1 MSLEGALGL
10 IHRFLTG
17 LKHSGAGG
25 FEGLVAILCDSATGQ
40 RFRISGSGP
49 QEGQDLRSEPGIG
62 NLIKVEAKHYH
73 KGQLS
78 LRELEGELAQAALAG
93 SGLDLWVLAASCRIN
108 DEHAKTLE
116 ADASEL
122 NVEVLFLDMGN
133 EGLPRL
139 SVLMASFPEAV
150 ERWIGLHASTQPLE
164 PLKVAFATLR
174 SDPQFGRVAEQL
186 SGKLKHTLL
195 GYEDARRRAMRRFL
209 SVMADRGDCVARFNQ
224 DIALRARGA
233 RSIDRASINDAFNA
247 WWNSGAPSRKRAVAL
262 GEEGTGKTWA
272 AMGWTL
278 SMIEANAMPLLVP
291 FNAYVAAIGENE
303 SLEAFLPKLLV
314 DWTQIGTAESWA
326 GRLRRWFAQP
336 AEKPIVVVLADGLNE
351 RPNIN
356 WPTFFRTL
364 EDSQWRD
371 SVCLIASDRPGHWH
385 PNCAM
390 SGLPGFQEIQ
400 VAGYTDS
407 ELRRALEGTGVELSR
422 IPEQLQSLIRKP
434 RYCKLVASHFDEME
448 REGDTSVERLI
459 FLDSKHRCEEKRGHP
474 LNSVQF
480 EDLIRGL
487 AASYRERPH
496 LTRRDIEDLLPRR
509 DPEGRIYQEIIDGG
523 LLVARE
529 SAPSTFTIERTRL
542 VYGLG
547 MLLAED
553 IGAAGLRSSDREL
566 QERIASWFEPH
577 PEMDLKIRICGSALF
592 HALID
597 DHYPPIA
604 RRELLRYWLGLRNWL
619 DEWHETSLQCIV
631 RCPDD
636 FIAIVE
642 SFWRSSHDRGA
653 AQDLLGRAFTKYR
666 DDARVQASL
675 IAAVERW
682 MSVVNRSGPPVL
694 RHDEARTTKLRE
706 DIAARLGG
714 DFKPG
719 TLVTVAGESLLVI
732 DDDGLSRLPRL
743 GLLIISAGV
752 RAPYARALARWALAA
767 AVMGAALEYEEAAWV
782 CWLAEDDIE
791 SPLLTF
797 ASDLLT
803 LDTSIAHTATH
814 TLLGCLGTA
823 RAEGLRR
830 AHPLPESEFARKR
843 REAREEDPCVI
854 WEAWSEED
862 CQRCIER
869 TDIRPGIVV
878 GKLGLRLMN
887 PDYPVG
893 SVLVPRACALMRAI
907 NPETLRAQMGRTV
920 EDHTLEELWPL
931 LASRAPDALADYL
944 RGVVRTLPARSQL
957 GKRQLA
963 FWLDEFT
970 ILLKSDEAEIILKE
984 NSALH
989 AELIASAG
997 AESGHSE
1004 TQTIE
1009 GFLFLAVLPHLP
1021 VEQRLRS
1028 LLGRPSSAQDLLDLQ
1043 QWFEPL
1049 PPVAYREALDALH
1062 SMSDTLAIGRT
1073 LWFLGATRQPLSN
1086 RDHNLLV
1093 SFMSREDPLIRG
1105 ACMRFVCMSGD
1116 DTLGR
1121 RIVDLGTSYVGAPPS
1136 WESHWGNQLMCLFS
1150 AYLPFEVAAS
1160 RVHPAIAGYL
1170 LEARGNRPAEVEL
1183 YAETLHHGWQNIISA
1198 TNPNLAG
1205 LPIVI
1210 AKKRRSRLESD
1221 LPEFRDE
1228 EPQQLKFKNW
1238 TTSWTSGRPPQK
1250 SIADAF
1256 AALQEDP
1263 TPILNQR
1270 AREQVEAL
1278 TAAWTTPA
1286 LDWFGRDFSRG
1297 ALRAIHERFP
1307 EFLERWIEPA
1317 LATGP
1322 DGRTVRL
1329 RLGSFLV
1336 DVCAVL
1342 LERDPARGLQIWEAL
1357 RREHN
1362 VPVQFNTTEEAFLAP
1377 KGREG
1382 NFARDQQM
1390 AECSDDLELFNLA
1403 RLAEAEDRTE
1413 WLNQVV
1419 QTLITDPA
1427 LWKRAK
1433 GLTLASFSNISTAAF
1448 DKLLAQAHIAD
1459 TWIERAVNNMRN
1471 NVQANELAQRWYRAY
1486 LMEANIDKAWGAYQM
1501 MLECGDERFY
1511 TWRGRIETEG
1521 GVDVDRKRRFAR
1533 ASWQSTKRA
1542 LNRENKRKDHLFG
1555 YKIPRGEIFPFVR
1568 F

>member
-1 MSLEGALGL
+1 MSLEGALDL

-49 QEGQDLRSEPGIG
+49 QEGQDVRSEPGIG

-73 KGQLS
+73 KGKLS

-93 SGLDLWVLAASCRIN
+93 SGLDLWVLAASCQIN
-108 DEHAKTLE
+108 DEHAKKLE
-116 ADASEL
+116 ADAREL

-139 SVLMASFPEAV
+139 AVLMASFPEAV
-150 ERWIGLHASTQPLE
+150 ERWIGLHAITEPLE
-164 PLKVAFATLR
+164 PLKAAFATLR
-174 SDPQFGRVAEQL
+174 SDPQFGRVVEQL
-186 SGKLKHTLL
+186 SGKLKNTLL
-195 GYEDARRRAMRRFL
+195 GYEDARQRAMRRFL

-224 DIALRARGA
+224 DVALRAQGA
-233 RSIDRASINDAFNA
+233 RSIDRTSINNAFNA
-247 WWNSGAPSRKRAVAL
+247 WWNSGAPPRKRAVVL

-272 AMGWTL
+272 AMGWAL
-278 SMIEANAMPLLVP
+278 SMGETNAMPLFAP
-291 FNAYVAAIGENE
+291 FNAHVAAIGENE
-303 SLEAFLPKLLV
+303 SLETFLPKLLA
-314 DWTQIGTAESWA
+314 DWTEIGTAESWA
-326 GRLRRWFAQP
+326 GRLRRWLALP

-351 RPNIN
+351 RPNVN

-364 EDSQWRD
+364 EDSRWRD

-400 VAGYTDS
+400 IAGYTDS

-474 LNSVQF
+474 LNTTQF
-480 EDLIRGL
+480 NDLIRAL
-487 AASYRERPH
+487 AASYRERPQ
-496 LTRRDIEDLLPRR
+496 LTRRDIEDLLPGR
-509 DPEGRIYQEIIDGG
+509 DPDGRIYQEIIDGG
-523 LLVARE
+523 MLVARG
-529 SAPSTFTIERTRL
+529 AQSTFTVERTRL
-542 VYGLG
+542 IYGLG

-553 IGAAGLRSSDREL
+553 ISAACLRLSDREL

-577 PEMDLKIRICGSALF
+577 PEMELKIQICGSALF

-597 DHYPPIA
+597 DQYPAIA

-619 DEWHETSLQCIV
+619 DEWHDAPLQFFV

-675 IAAVERW
+675 IAAVEQW
-682 MSVVNRSGPPVL
+682 MSVVNRCGPPIL

-719 TLVTVAGESLLVI
+719 TQVTVAGESLLVI
-732 DDDGLSRLPRL
+732 DDDGLSRLARL

-752 RAPYARALARWALAA
+752 RAPYARALTRWALAG
-767 AVMGAALEYEEAAWV
+767 AVMGTALGYDEAAWV
-782 CWLAEDDIE
+782 CRLADDDIE
-791 SPLLTF
+791 TPLLTY
-797 ASDLLT
+797 ASNLLA
-803 LDTSIAHTATH
+803 LDTSIAHTAAH
-814 TLLGCLGTA
+814 TLLECLGTT
-823 RAEGLRR
+823 RAEGLRN

-843 REAREEDPCVI
+843 REAREADPCVI
-854 WEAWSEED
+854 WEAWTDED

-887 PDYPVG
+887 PDYPIG
-893 SVLVPRACALMRAI
+893 SVLVPRARALMSAI
-907 NPETLRAQMGRTV
+907 NPETLRSQMGRTA

-931 LASRAPDALADYL
+931 LASRAPEALADYL

-970 ILLKSDEAEIILKE
+970 ILLERDEADIILKE
-984 NSALH
+984 ISALH
-989 AELIASAG
+989 TELKASGG
-997 AESGHSE
+997 AENGHSE

-1009 GFLFLAVLPHLP
+1009 EFLFFAVLPHLP
-1021 VEQRLRS
+1021 IEQRLR
-1028 LLGRPSSAQDLLDLQ
+1028 LLLARPATAGDLMDLQ
-1043 QWFEPL
+1043 LWFEPL
-1049 PPVAYREALDALH
+1049 PSIAFRNALNSLH
-1062 SMSDTLAIGRT
+1062 SMTDLRAIFRT
-1073 LWFLGATRQPLSN
+1073 LWFLGTTCEPLSDHD
-1086 RDHNLLV
+1086 RDLFV

-1105 ACMRFVCMSGD
+1105 ACMRFACMSGD

-1121 RIVDLGTSYVGAPPS
+1121 RIVDLGTSYVGAAPS
-1136 WESHWGNQLMCLFS
+1136 WESHWGNQLICLFS
-1150 AYLPFEVAAS
+1150 AHLPFEVAAS

-1170 LEARGNRPAEVEL
+1170 LEARSNRPAEVEL
-1183 YAETLHHGWQNIISA
+1183 YAETLHHGWQKIISA
-1198 TNPNLAG
+1198 TDPNLAG

-1210 AKKRRSRLESD
+1210 AKKRRPRLESD

-1228 EPQQLKFKNW
+1228 EPRQLKFKNW
-1238 TTSWTSGRPPQK
+1238 TTSWTSGQPSEK

-1263 TPILNQR
+1263 TPRLNQR

-1286 LDWFGRDFSRG
+1286 LEWFGRDFSRG
-1297 ALRAIHERFP
+1297 ALRAIHERVP

-1342 LERDPARGLQIWEAL
+1342 LERDSARGLQIWEAL

-1377 KGREG
+1377 KGRDG
-1382 NFARDQQM
+1382 DLARDQEL
-1390 AECSDDLELFNLA
+1390 AECSDDLDLCNLA

-1413 WLNQVV
+1413 WLNGAIQKLVA
-1419 QTLITDPA
+1419 DPA
-1427 LWKRAK
+1427 LWRRAK
-1433 GLTLASFSNISTAAF
+1433 GLTVASFSNISTAAF
-1448 DKLLAQAHIAD
+1448 DKLVAQAHIAD
-1459 TWIERAVNNMRN
+1459 TWIERAVNTMRN
-1471 NVQANELAQRWYRAY
+1471 NVQANELAQRWYRTY
-1486 LMEANIDKAWGAYQM
+1486 FMEPNIDKAWGAYQM
-1501 MLECGDERFY
+1501 MLECGDERFH

-1521 GVDVDRKRRFAR
+1521 VDVDRKRRFVG